1 MRSRVFMKAEQ
12 LPSTSFSDVDP
23 DDIVTGGQNYIDLNA
38 QINLYSPDGTL
49 QLEKDKEA
57 ARAYFRQHV
66 NPNTVFFHDLEEKI
80 EFLTENGYYDKSV
93 FDMYDWEFVKDMY
106 KLAYSYKYRFKS
118 FVGAYKFYNQYAMKT
133 SDGKRYLERYEDRV
147 TLNGLVLADGDE
159 NKAASVIKSI
169 MENRYQPAT
178 PTFLNAGR
186 IQAGEKV
193 SCFLLQVQDS
203 MDSIT
208 KVVSASLQL
217 SKMGGGVGIN
227 LSNLRE
233 AGASIK
239 GIENAASGV
248 VPVMKLLEDSF
259 SYANQLGARNGAGAV
274 YLHLCH
280 KDILSFLDTKKENA
294 DEKVRIK
301 TLSLGVIV
309 PDIAFELARNNE
321 DMYLFSPQ
329 DVEKVYGKPFTEIS
343 ISEHYHD
350 MVENPSI
357 RKSKVS
363 ARKLFQEIAAIQYE
377 SGYPYMVFEDTANRW
392 NNIDGRVSMSNLCVS
407 GDTEVLT
414 DKGYRKVKDLY
425 DSQEDFNVVV
435 DERARTMDLD
445 NIGTSIQK
453 STKMFKTSEDAEVF
467 KVTTLE
473 GREISATAWHKMYVE
488 RNGDIVKIPLLDLEI
503 GDKILVNSDSI
514 SSRGEFHNPDLA
526 YVAGVVAADGT
537 GYALRGNNYGAKIS
551 LYGDK
556 DEVIDDITSAIHNS
570 LQGRDDLVERQATL
584 SPEFVW
590 SGSSS
595 RHSISS
601 APLYKLFKEHG
612 YDIKEKKVQVPDFI
626 KQSDEDTQIAFLN
639 GIFQMDGTITG
650 SKKYNSISIELG
662 SVHQDFL
669 LDVQKLLGTFGISSR
684 IYASKKE
691 DSFVMMPDGHG
702 GEKEYLQKK
711 SWSLRVSSMQE
722 ATKLHDLLS
731 WRSVHNN
738 RWNELTGD
746 RVKENYNIKR
756 NKFAIVKSIEFVG
769 NEDVYDVTVEN
780 GHSLIFNGIV
790 TGNCSEI
797 LQVQQPSQF
806 DPVTGEY
813 SEIGTDISCN
823 LGSLNVANSMRKG
836 KLEESVHTAI
846 NALTT
851 VTLNTS
857 IDRVPTVKNGNDKYH
872 SIGLGA
878 MSLAS
883 FLASEKI
890 MYGSDESLDFAN
902 VFFAV
907 MRYHALQASSDIA
920 QERGETFFEFDKS
933 DYKRKEGETTSK
945 ALKNYTQ
952 GIWETFPHTER
963 IQKMFEEYEQWF
975 PTQED
980 WQKLDDK
987 IQETGLFHS
996 YLMATAPTGS
1006 ISYVTNSSASIHP
1019 VTSLIEVR
1027 KEGKM
1032 GRVYYPSPDM
1042 NDDNKEYYQDAY
1054 EVGYK
1059 PLINM
1064 YATISKHVDQGC
1076 SLTLFF
1082 KSDTTTRDLNRA
1094 YIYAWSRGHETNENG
1109 LNVLEDPTTSWKS
1122 GYIKTLYYSR
1132 IRQSSLEGTQVDC
1145 VSCTI

>member
-1 MRSRVFMKAEQ
+1 MKAEN

-38 QINLYSPDGTL
+38 QINLYSPDGKL

-93 FDMYDWEFVKDMY
+93 FDMYEWGFVKDMY

-147 TLNGLVLADGDE
+147 VLNGLVLADGNE
-159 NKAASVIKSI
+159 EKAVSIIRSI

-208 KVVSASLQL
+208 KVISASLQL

-233 AGASIK
+233 AGSSIK

-309 PDIAFELARNNE
+309 PDIAFELARKNE

-343 ISEHYHD
+343 ISENYHD
-350 MVENPSI
+350 MVENPAIS
-357 RKSKVS
+357 KSKVS

-392 NNIDGRVSMSNLCVS
+392 NNIDGRISMSNL
-407 GDTEVLT
+407 
-414 DKGYRKVKDLY
+414 
-425 DSQEDFNVVV
+425 
-435 DERARTMDLD
+435 
-445 NIGTSIQK
+445 
-453 STKMFKTSEDAEVF
+453 
-467 KVTTLE
+467 
-473 GREISATAWHKMYVE
+473 
-488 RNGDIVKIPLLDLEI
+488 
-503 GDKILVNSDSI
+503 
-514 SSRGEFHNPDLA
+514 
-526 YVAGVVAADGT
+526 
-537 GYALRGNNYGAKIS
+537 
-551 LYGDK
+551 
-556 DEVIDDITSAIHNS
+556 
-570 LQGRDDLVERQATL
+570 
-584 SPEFVW
+584 
-590 SGSSS
+590 
-595 RHSISS
+595 
-601 APLYKLFKEHG
+601 
-612 YDIKEKKVQVPDFI
+612 
-626 KQSDEDTQIAFLN
+626 
-639 GIFQMDGTITG
+639 
-650 SKKYNSISIELG
+650 
-662 SVHQDFL
+662 
-669 LDVQKLLGTFGISSR
+669 
-684 IYASKKE
+684 
-691 DSFVMMPDGHG
+691 
-702 GEKEYLQKK
+702 
-711 SWSLRVSSMQE
+711 
-722 ATKLHDLLS
+722 
-731 WRSVHNN
+731 
-738 RWNELTGD
+738 
-746 RVKENYNIKR
+746 
-756 NKFAIVKSIEFVG
+756 
-769 NEDVYDVTVEN
+769 
-780 GHSLIFNGIV
+780 
-790 TGNCSEI
+790 CSEI
-797 LQVQQPSQF
+797 LQVQQHSTF
-806 DPVTGEY
+806 DPITGDYDEV
-813 SEIGTDISCN
+813 GTDISCN
-823 LGSLNVANSMRKG
+823 LGSLNVANTMRKG
-836 KLEESVHTAI
+836 EIGESVHTAI
-846 NALTT
+846 DALTT
-851 VTLNTS
+851 VALNTS
-857 IDRVPTVKNGNDKYH
+857 IDRVPTVKTGNDKYH
-872 SIGLGA
+872 SVGLGA

-902 VFFAV
+902 VFFATV
-907 MRYHALQASSDIA
+907 RYHSLQASSKIA
-920 QERGETFFEFDKS
+920 QERGKTFFEFEKS
-933 DYKRKEGETTSK
+933 DYKRAEGETTSK

-963 IQKMFEEYEQWF
+963 IQKMFEEYGQWF
-975 PTQED
+975 PTQQD
-980 WQKLDDK
+980 WQELDDK

-996 YLMATAPTGS
+996 YLMAVAPTGS

-1042 NDDNKEYYQDAY
+1042 NDDNKEFYVDAY
-1054 EVGYK
+1054 ELGYK
-1059 PLINM
+1059 PLVDM

-1109 LNVLEDPTTSWKS
+1109 LNVLEDPQTSWKN

>member
-1 MRSRVFMKAEQ
+1 MKAEQ

-38 QINLYSPDGTL
+38 QINLYSPDGKL

-93 FDMYDWEFVKDMY
+93 FDMYEWGFIKDMY

-147 TLNGLVLADGDE
+147 VLNGLVLADGNE
-159 NKAASVIKSI
+159 EKVTSIIKSI

-186 IQAGEKV
+186 VQAGEKV

-208 KVVSASLQL
+208 KVISASLQL

-259 SYANQLGARNGAGAV
+259 SYANQLGARNGAGAA

-309 PDIAFELARNNE
+309 PDIAFELARKNE

-343 ISEHYHD
+343 VSENYHD
-350 MVENPSI
+350 MVENPEIS
-357 RKSKVS
+357 KSKVS
-363 ARKLFQEIAAIQYE
+363 ARRLFQEIAAIQYE

-392 NNIDGRVSMSNLCVS
+392 NNIDGRISMSNL
-407 GDTEVLT
+407 
-414 DKGYRKVKDLY
+414 
-425 DSQEDFNVVV
+425 
-435 DERARTMDLD
+435 
-445 NIGTSIQK
+445 
-453 STKMFKTSEDAEVF
+453 
-467 KVTTLE
+467 
-473 GREISATAWHKMYVE
+473 
-488 RNGDIVKIPLLDLEI
+488 
-503 GDKILVNSDSI
+503 
-514 SSRGEFHNPDLA
+514 
-526 YVAGVVAADGT
+526 
-537 GYALRGNNYGAKIS
+537 
-551 LYGDK
+551 
-556 DEVIDDITSAIHNS
+556 
-570 LQGRDDLVERQATL
+570 
-584 SPEFVW
+584 
-590 SGSSS
+590 
-595 RHSISS
+595 
-601 APLYKLFKEHG
+601 
-612 YDIKEKKVQVPDFI
+612 
-626 KQSDEDTQIAFLN
+626 
-639 GIFQMDGTITG
+639 
-650 SKKYNSISIELG
+650 
-662 SVHQDFL
+662 
-669 LDVQKLLGTFGISSR
+669 
-684 IYASKKE
+684 
-691 DSFVMMPDGHG
+691 
-702 GEKEYLQKK
+702 
-711 SWSLRVSSMQE
+711 
-722 ATKLHDLLS
+722 
-731 WRSVHNN
+731 
-738 RWNELTGD
+738 
-746 RVKENYNIKR
+746 
-756 NKFAIVKSIEFVG
+756 
-769 NEDVYDVTVEN
+769 
-780 GHSLIFNGIV
+780 
-790 TGNCSEI
+790 CSEI

-806 DPVTGEY
+806 DPITGEY

-823 LGSLNVANSMRKG
+823 LGSLNVANTMRKG
-836 KLEESVHTAI
+836 EIGESVHTAI
-846 NALTT
+846 DALTT

-857 IDRVPTVKNGNDKYH
+857 IDRVPTVKSGNDKYH
-872 SIGLGA
+872 SVGLGA

-902 VFFAV
+902 VFFAT
-907 MRYHALQASSDIA
+907 MRYHALQASSKIA
-920 QERGETFFEFDKS
+920 KERGETFFEFEKS
-933 DYKRKEGETTSK
+933 DYKRAEGETTSK
-945 ALKNYTQ
+945 ALKNYTE
-952 GIWETFPHTER
+952 GIWETFPHTEC
-963 IQKMFEEYEQWF
+963 IQKMFEEYGQWF

-980 WQKLDDK
+980 WQKLDDQ

-1064 YATISKHVDQGC
+1064 YATISKHIDQGC

-1109 LNVLEDPTTSWKS
+1109 LNVLEDPATSWKN

>member
-1 MRSRVFMKAEQ
+1 MKAEQ

-23 DDIVTGGQNYIDLNA
+23 DDIVTGDQNYIDLNA
-38 QINLYSPDGTL
+38 QINLYSPDGKL

-93 FDMYDWEFVKDMY
+93 FDMYEWGFIKDMY

-147 TLNGLVLADGDE
+147 VLNGLVLADGNE
-159 NKAASVIKSI
+159 EKVTSIIKSI

-186 IQAGEKV
+186 VQAGEKV

-208 KVVSASLQL
+208 KVISASLQL

-259 SYANQLGARNGAGAV
+259 SYANQLGARNGAGAA

-309 PDIAFELARNNE
+309 PDIAFELARKNE

-343 ISEHYHD
+343 VSENYHD
-350 MVENPSI
+350 MVENPEIS
-357 RKSKVS
+357 KSKVS
-363 ARKLFQEIAAIQYE
+363 ARRLFQEIAAIQYE

-392 NNIDGRVSMSNLCVS
+392 NNIDGRISMSNL
-407 GDTEVLT
+407 
-414 DKGYRKVKDLY
+414 
-425 DSQEDFNVVV
+425 
-435 DERARTMDLD
+435 
-445 NIGTSIQK
+445 
-453 STKMFKTSEDAEVF
+453 
-467 KVTTLE
+467 
-473 GREISATAWHKMYVE
+473 
-488 RNGDIVKIPLLDLEI
+488 
-503 GDKILVNSDSI
+503 
-514 SSRGEFHNPDLA
+514 
-526 YVAGVVAADGT
+526 
-537 GYALRGNNYGAKIS
+537 
-551 LYGDK
+551 
-556 DEVIDDITSAIHNS
+556 
-570 LQGRDDLVERQATL
+570 
-584 SPEFVW
+584 
-590 SGSSS
+590 
-595 RHSISS
+595 
-601 APLYKLFKEHG
+601 
-612 YDIKEKKVQVPDFI
+612 
-626 KQSDEDTQIAFLN
+626 
-639 GIFQMDGTITG
+639 
-650 SKKYNSISIELG
+650 
-662 SVHQDFL
+662 
-669 LDVQKLLGTFGISSR
+669 
-684 IYASKKE
+684 
-691 DSFVMMPDGHG
+691 
-702 GEKEYLQKK
+702 
-711 SWSLRVSSMQE
+711 
-722 ATKLHDLLS
+722 
-731 WRSVHNN
+731 
-738 RWNELTGD
+738 
-746 RVKENYNIKR
+746 
-756 NKFAIVKSIEFVG
+756 
-769 NEDVYDVTVEN
+769 
-780 GHSLIFNGIV
+780 
-790 TGNCSEI
+790 CSEI
-797 LQVQQPSQF
+797 LQVQKPSQF
-806 DPVTGEY
+806 DPITGEY

-823 LGSLNVANSMRKG
+823 LGSLNVANTMRKG
-836 KLEESVHTAI
+836 EIGESVHTAI
-846 NALTT
+846 DALTT

-857 IDRVPTVKNGNDKYH
+857 IDRVPTVKSGNDKYH
-872 SIGLGA
+872 SVGLGA

-902 VFFAV
+902 VFFAT
-907 MRYHALQASSDIA
+907 MRYHALQASSKIA
-920 QERGETFFEFDKS
+920 KERGETFFEFEKS
-933 DYKRKEGETTSK
+933 DYKRAEGETTSK
-945 ALKNYTQ
+945 ALKNYTE

-963 IQKMFEEYEQWF
+963 IQKMFEEYGQWF

-980 WQKLDDK
+980 WQKLDDQ

-1064 YATISKHVDQGC
+1064 YAVISKHVDQGC

-1082 KSDTTTRDLNRA
+1082 KSDTTTRYLNRA

-1109 LNVLEDPTTSWKS
+1109 LNVLEDPATSWKN

>member
-93 FDMYDWEFVKDMY
+93 FDMYDWNFVKDMY

-159 NKAASVIKSI
+159 NKAVSVIKSI

-321 DMYLFSPQ
+321 DMYLLSPQ

-343 ISEHYHD
+343 ISEHYYD

-377 SGYPYMVFEDTANRW
+377 SGYPYMVFEDTVNRW
-392 NNIDGRVSMSNLCVS
+392 NNIDGRVSMSNL
-407 GDTEVLT
+407 
-414 DKGYRKVKDLY
+414 
-425 DSQEDFNVVV
+425 
-435 DERARTMDLD
+435 
-445 NIGTSIQK
+445 
-453 STKMFKTSEDAEVF
+453 
-467 KVTTLE
+467 
-473 GREISATAWHKMYVE
+473 
-488 RNGDIVKIPLLDLEI
+488 
-503 GDKILVNSDSI
+503 
-514 SSRGEFHNPDLA
+514 
-526 YVAGVVAADGT
+526 
-537 GYALRGNNYGAKIS
+537 
-551 LYGDK
+551 
-556 DEVIDDITSAIHNS
+556 
-570 LQGRDDLVERQATL
+570 
-584 SPEFVW
+584 
-590 SGSSS
+590 
-595 RHSISS
+595 
-601 APLYKLFKEHG
+601 
-612 YDIKEKKVQVPDFI
+612 
-626 KQSDEDTQIAFLN
+626 
-639 GIFQMDGTITG
+639 
-650 SKKYNSISIELG
+650 
-662 SVHQDFL
+662 
-669 LDVQKLLGTFGISSR
+669 
-684 IYASKKE
+684 
-691 DSFVMMPDGHG
+691 
-702 GEKEYLQKK
+702 
-711 SWSLRVSSMQE
+711 
-722 ATKLHDLLS
+722 
-731 WRSVHNN
+731 
-738 RWNELTGD
+738 
-746 RVKENYNIKR
+746 
-756 NKFAIVKSIEFVG
+756 
-769 NEDVYDVTVEN
+769 
-780 GHSLIFNGIV
+780 
-790 TGNCSEI
+790 CSEI

-846 NALTT
+846 DALTT

-902 VFFAV
+902 VFFAA

-920 QERGETFFEFDKS
+920 RERGETFFEFDKS

-963 IQKMFEEYEQWF
+963 IQKMFEEYGQWF
-975 PTQED
+975 PTQQD

-1059 PLINM
+1059 PLIDM

-1109 LNVLEDPTTSWKS
+1109 LNVLEDPATSWKN

>member
-1 MRSRVFMKAEQ
+1 MKAEQ

-23 DDIVTGGQNYIDLNA
+23 DDIVTSGQNYIDLNA
-38 QINLYSPDGTL
+38 QINLYSPDGKL

-93 FDMYDWEFVKDMY
+93 FDMYEWGFIKDMY

-147 TLNGLVLADGDE
+147 VLNGLVLADGNE
-159 NKAASVIKSI
+159 EKVTSIIKSI

-186 IQAGEKV
+186 VQAGEKV

-208 KVVSASLQL
+208 KVISASLQL

-259 SYANQLGARNGAGAV
+259 SYANQLGARNGAGAA

-309 PDIAFELARNNE
+309 PDIAFELARKNE
-321 DMYLFSPQ
+321 NMYLFSPQ

-343 ISEHYHD
+343 VSENYHD
-350 MVENPSI
+350 MVENPEIS
-357 RKSKVS
+357 KSKVS
-363 ARKLFQEIAAIQYE
+363 ARRLFQEIAAIQYE

-392 NNIDGRVSMSNLCVS
+392 NNIDGRISMSNL
-407 GDTEVLT
+407 
-414 DKGYRKVKDLY
+414 
-425 DSQEDFNVVV
+425 
-435 DERARTMDLD
+435 
-445 NIGTSIQK
+445 
-453 STKMFKTSEDAEVF
+453 
-467 KVTTLE
+467 
-473 GREISATAWHKMYVE
+473 
-488 RNGDIVKIPLLDLEI
+488 
-503 GDKILVNSDSI
+503 
-514 SSRGEFHNPDLA
+514 
-526 YVAGVVAADGT
+526 
-537 GYALRGNNYGAKIS
+537 
-551 LYGDK
+551 
-556 DEVIDDITSAIHNS
+556 
-570 LQGRDDLVERQATL
+570 
-584 SPEFVW
+584 
-590 SGSSS
+590 
-595 RHSISS
+595 
-601 APLYKLFKEHG
+601 
-612 YDIKEKKVQVPDFI
+612 
-626 KQSDEDTQIAFLN
+626 
-639 GIFQMDGTITG
+639 
-650 SKKYNSISIELG
+650 
-662 SVHQDFL
+662 
-669 LDVQKLLGTFGISSR
+669 
-684 IYASKKE
+684 
-691 DSFVMMPDGHG
+691 
-702 GEKEYLQKK
+702 
-711 SWSLRVSSMQE
+711 
-722 ATKLHDLLS
+722 
-731 WRSVHNN
+731 
-738 RWNELTGD
+738 
-746 RVKENYNIKR
+746 
-756 NKFAIVKSIEFVG
+756 
-769 NEDVYDVTVEN
+769 
-780 GHSLIFNGIV
+780 
-790 TGNCSEI
+790 CSEI

-806 DPVTGEY
+806 DPITGEY

-823 LGSLNVANSMRKG
+823 LGSLNVANTMRKG
-836 KLEESVHTAI
+836 EIGESVHTAI
-846 NALTT
+846 DALTT

-857 IDRVPTVKNGNDKYH
+857 IDRVPTVKSGNDKYH
-872 SIGLGA
+872 SVGLGA

-902 VFFAV
+902 VFFAT
-907 MRYHALQASSDIA
+907 MRYHALQASSKIA
-920 QERGETFFEFDKS
+920 KERGETFFEFEKS
-933 DYKRKEGETTSK
+933 DYKRAEGETTSK
-945 ALKNYTQ
+945 ALKNYTE

-963 IQKMFEEYEQWF
+963 IQKMFEEYGQWF

-980 WQKLDDK
+980 WQKLDDQ

-1064 YATISKHVDQGC
+1064 YATISKHIDQGC

-1109 LNVLEDPTTSWKS
+1109 LNVLEDPATSWKN